1 MCITRYLLVHGL
13 CEVCLYELHL
23 ESGGNYCCITAV
35 SVESDMRGENIV
47 YLLLWLLCQPG
58 EKTGTGAVPVSSVQ
72 FSCSVVSS
80 SLQPQDFSMPG
91 FSAHH
96 QCRELFQTHVHWVG
110 DVIQPSHPPSSTS
123 PLAFNLSQHQG
134 IFQWVSSSHQVAKV
148 LEFQLKHQSFQ
159 WIFRTDFL

>member
-47 YLLLWLLCQPG
+47 YLLLWLLCQLG

-80 SLQPQDFSMPG
+80 SLQPHGLQHARLLCPSPMPG
-91 FSAHH
+91 TFSNSCPLSWWCHPAISSS
-96 QCRELFQTHVHWVG
+96 
-110 DVIQPSHPPSSTS
+110 VIKVSKSQRGTS
-123 PLAFNLSQHQG
+123 LAFL
-134 IFQWVSSSHQVAKV
+134 VSVTFFAGSKKRKPQVP
-148 LEFQLKHQSFQ
+148 
-159 WIFRTDFL
+159 

>member
-80 SLQPQDFSMPG
+80 SLQPHGLQHARLLCPSPMPG
-91 FSAHH
+91 TFSNS
-96 QCRELFQTHVHWVG
+96 CPLSWWC
-110 DVIQPSHPPSSTS
+110 HP
-123 PLAFNLSQHQG
+123 A
-134 IFQWVSSSHQVAKV
+134 ISSSVIHFSSC
-148 LEFQLKHQSFQ
+148 LQSFPASGYFPMSQ
-159 WIFRTDFL
+159 FFPSGGQSIGVSA